1 MDNRTIAEYLQHK
14 INRKRDS
21 LKYMDKRHKIPKR
34 IKSEIEELKA
44 MVKHLIE

>member
-21 LKYMDKRHKIPKR
+21 LQYMDKRQKIPRR
-34 IKSEIEELKA
+34 IKAEIEELKA
-44 MVKHLIE
+44 MVKHLIQ

>member
-1 MDNRTIAEYLQHK
+1 MDNRMIAEYLQHK

-34 IKSEIEELKA
+34 IMAEIEELKT
-44 MVKHLIE
+44 MKI

>member
-34 IKSEIEELKA
+34 IMTEIEELKT
-44 MVKHLIE
+44 MVNHLLE